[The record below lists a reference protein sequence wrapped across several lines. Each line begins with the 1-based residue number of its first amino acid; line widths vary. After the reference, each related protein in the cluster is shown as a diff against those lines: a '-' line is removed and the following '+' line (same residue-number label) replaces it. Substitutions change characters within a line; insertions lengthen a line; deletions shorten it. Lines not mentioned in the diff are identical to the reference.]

1 MKLEKIGFYTLEDS
15 RARNVSI
22 NSPMWRTEII
32 ITEYCNFKCP
42 YCRGLSSDIYGQ
54 KAKKQLSLEEV
65 KRIIDLWSEKGLKN
79 IRFSGGEPTIHPDL
93 ISMVEYAKD
102 LGVSRIAISTNGSA
116 SLELY
121 QKLLNAGVNDF
132 SVSLDACCADDI
144 DKMAGVSGYY
154 DSIKNAITFL
164 SKKTY
169 VTVGCV
175 FTPDNVQKLID
186 TIAFA
191 NSMGVSDIRIISS
204 AQWNAPIEKLAD
216 IPAEILEK
224 YPILKYRVENFLQGR
239 NVRGIAD
246 SDCRK
251 CYLMMD
257 DSIIAGDYHF
267 PCVIHMREKGQA
279 IGRVGKNMRN
289 ERLVFM
295 QKHDTHKDEIC
306 KKNCLDVCVDY
317 NNRVERFKIMN
328 ADLNRL
334 NVCAFSYDLWSA
346 GCIHEFDLESRFS
359 SITSAKGREI
369 LRKYAIGWSFA
380 DDLPCRPKRNHVA
393 VMFIVDNRRFWF
405 HLRNNE
411 FVAIFCR

>member
-1 MKLEKIGFYTLEDS
+1 MKLENIGFYTLEDY
-15 RARNVSI
+15 RAMNVSSD
-22 NSPMWRTEII
+22 SPMWRTEII

-42 YCRGLSSDIYGQ
+42 YCRGLSSEIYGERQ
-54 KAKKQLSLEEV
+54 KKQLSLNEV
-65 KRIIDLWSEKGLKN
+65 KNIVDIWSDKGLKN

-93 ISMVEYAKD
+93 IAMVEYAKD

-121 QKLLNAGVNDF
+121 QKLLDAGVNDF

-154 DSIKNAITFL
+154 ENIKNAITFL
-164 SKKTY
+164 SSKTY

-191 NSMGVSDIRIISS
+191 DSMGVSDIRIISS
-204 AQWNAPIEKLAD
+204 AQWNSPIEKLTD
-216 IPAEILEK
+216 IPAEMLAK

-246 SDCRK
+246 TDCKK

-257 DSIIAGDYHF
+257 DSIVAGDYHF

-279 IGRVGKNMRN
+279 IGRVGENMRSD
-289 ERLVFM
+289 RIAFM
-295 QKHDTHKDEIC
+295 QKHDTHKDPIC

-317 NNRVERFKIMN
+317 NNRVERFKQEN
-328 ADLNRL
+328 KTQDGRL
-334 NVCAFSYDLWSA
+334 N
-346 GCIHEFDLESRFS
+346 EKE
-359 SITSAKGREI
+359 
-369 LRKYAIGWSFA
+369 
-380 DDLPCRPKRNHVA
+380 
-393 VMFIVDNRRFWF
+393 
-405 HLRNNE
+405 
-411 FVAIFCR
+411 